1 MKSSGGVCERA
12 GSGPRVVVGVDGS
25 TDSMRALAWAAAEA
39 RLRDAVLDVVHVDCF
54 RHELFGGDV
63 ILGSERT
70 ILDRAVASA
79 KELAPDSLWRAG
91 CVNRRRQRRW
101 WRPVSMPKYWWW
113 GLEA

>member
-63 ILGSERT
+63 LGSERT
-70 ILDRAVASA
+70 ILDRAVARA
-79 KELAPDSLWRAG
+79 KQLAPDMFG
-91 CVNRRRQRRW
+91 GG
-101 WRPVSMPKYWWW
+101 PVV
-113 GLEA
+113 